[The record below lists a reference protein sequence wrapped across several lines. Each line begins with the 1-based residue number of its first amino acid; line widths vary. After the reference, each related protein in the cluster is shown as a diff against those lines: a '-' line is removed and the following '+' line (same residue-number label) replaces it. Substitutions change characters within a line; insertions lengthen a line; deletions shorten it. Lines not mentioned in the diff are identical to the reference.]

1 MEIRKKTAL
10 LTLGAWMIA
19 GFLGTAMAAEPIV
32 VGLFGPMSGERA
44 ALGTRFKEGVAMY
57 VDAINAAGGIGGRQI
72 EIRPED
78 SRGNPREAANIAQ
91 KFAQDSSMLA
101 VVGGWS
107 STESMAA
114 APILAEAGMPQV
126 SPTASHPDYSKISK
140 YQFRIT
146 NTQKLLA
153 PVHADMLAKRLSMKK
168 IAILYFQDDWGIYVN
183 NSTAEKLKQTGA
195 QVVLQ
200 EAMIPEAR
208 DFRALVTKV
217 KAAEPDGIFL
227 ASHYVESGIFMR
239 QLRQA
244 GIKLTVAATD
254 TLNNP
259 KFIELAGDAANGV
272 VMPTPFLPN
281 APAAKDFTKAYNARW
296 NRMPDYYS
304 AFSHDA
310 ILVIGA
316 AIKKLTASGKPLTRE
331 TLRDTLANLE
341 PQQGVSGKIKFDAQG
356 DPLDRKMEMLI
367 VKDGAYH
374 PFK

>member
-1 MEIRKKTAL
+1 
-10 LTLGAWMIA
+10 
-19 GFLGTAMAAEPIV
+19 
-32 VGLFGPMSGERA
+32 
-44 ALGTRFKEGVAMY
+44 
-57 VDAINAAGGIGGRQI
+57 
-72 EIRPED
+72 
-78 SRGNPREAANIAQ
+78 
-91 KFAQDSSMLA
+91 
-101 VVGGWS
+101 
-107 STESMAA
+107 
-114 APILAEAGMPQV
+114 MPQV

-153 PVHADMLAKRLSMKK
+153 PIHADMLAKRLGMKK
-168 IAILYFQDDWGIYVN
+168 IAILYFQDDWGIFVN
-183 NSTAEKLKQTGA
+183 NSTAEKLKEAGA
-195 QVVLQ
+195 QVILQ

-227 ASHYVESGIFMR
+227 ASHYVESGVFMR

-272 VMPTPFLPN
+272 VMPTPFLPDS
-281 APAAKDFTKAYNARW
+281 PAAKDFTKAYNARW

-310 ILVIGA
+310 IVVIGA
-316 AIKKLTASGKPLTRE
+316 AMKKLITNGKSLTRE
-331 TLRDTLANLE
+331 TVRDTLANLE
-341 PQQGVSGKIKFDAQG
+341 PQQGVSGIIKFDAQG

-374 PFK
+374 PF